1 MIKIPL
7 PHNTLTSEQE
17 QWLAKNIGPRL
28 HYLHNSIG
36 GQGWIAKNEWEP
48 SMVQKRWY
56 LTLEDDKLASF
67 FIIKFS

>member
-7 PHNTLTSEQE
+7 RNNQLTGEQE
-17 QWLAKNIGPRL
+17 QWLAKNIGPRM

-67 FIIKFS
+67 FILKFS